1 MAEGRPESED
11 TPTSGKPRDS
21 RGRRPKASSIREEIP
36 ELHELEAAVMDQM
49 WHLKVAT
56 VRQVM
61 AALNTGDEPDRAYTT
76 VMTVMRKL
84 YSKGMLWR
92 DREDRTDV
100 YMPTMS
106 RSQYQQAR
114 ARVQV
119 EALIDQYGDVALANF
134 ARQVDQL
141 GPDRLAA
148 LRKLAGRDEPGNP

>member
-1 MAEGRPESED
+1 MAEGKPVSED
-11 TPTSGKPRDS
+11 RPASGKQGGG
-21 RGRRPKASSIREEIP
+21 RGRRPKASSIREEVP

-49 WHLKVAT
+49 WRLKVAT

-61 AALNTGDEPDRAYTT
+61 DVLNTGDEPDRAYTT

-106 RSQYQQAR
+106 RGQYQQAR
-114 ARVQV
+114 AQVQV

-148 LRKLAGRDEPGNP
+148 LRKLAGRDEPGDA

>member
-1 MAEGRPESED
+1 MADVKPTPED
-11 TPTSGKPRDS
+11 KPASGK
-21 RGRRPKASSIREEIP
+21 RGRRPKAAAVREEVP

-49 WHLKVAT
+49 WRLKVAT

-61 AALNTGDEPDRAYTT
+61 DALNAGDEPDRAYTT

-106 RSQYQQAR
+106 RRQYQDAR
-114 ARVQV
+114 ARAQV

-148 LRKLAGRDEPGNP
+148 LRKLAGRDEQRNA